1 MRSNKRE
8 IPPEIQRSKKRTLG
22 TSLYGFSKGITL
34 MSYVPKQN
42 KAVNLISSMH
52 GSKFTD
58 QSNNKPE
65 IISFY
70 NSTKSGVD
78 NLDKIIANYSPN
90 RRSRRW
96 PLTIF
101 YNMVAVSLVNSG
113 IIYASYEETP
123 AMTRF
128 EFISSLANSLLKKQV
143 QRRLMIPN
151 LPEDLRKIAKD
162 ILGEPE
168 ETCNISQEISDKLPK
183 RKTCRYCPYQKRRQ
197 TAYKC
202 IKCENPCCLECSKKV
217 CNACAL
223 NVKT

>member
-1 MRSNKRE
+1 
-8 IPPEIQRSKKRTLG
+8 
-22 TSLYGFSKGITL
+22 
-34 MSYVPKQN
+34 
-42 KAVNLISSMH
+42 MH
-52 GSKFTD
+52 NTKFTD

-101 YNMVAVSLVNSG
+101 YNMLAVSLVNSG
-113 IIYASYEETP
+113 IIYASYEQTP
-123 AMTRF
+123 VMTRF
-128 EFISSLANSLLKKQV
+128 EFINSLANSLLKKQV
-143 QRRLMIPN
+143 QRRLTIPN
-151 LPEDLRKIAKD
+151 LPDDLRKIARD
-162 ILGEPE
+162 ILGESE
-168 ETCNISQEISDKLPK
+168 ETGNASREISDKLPK

-202 IKCENPCCLECSKKV
+202 IMCDNPCCLECTKKV
-217 CNACAL
+217 CNACAPS
-223 NVKT
+223 VRM